1 MNAVLKY
8 DEFCIKGYGRAVDRR
23 DENTQFLVFNTNL
36 LVFNTKFLV
45 FNTKF
50 LVLIQNSSFLIH
62 NSG

>member
-45 FNTKF
+45 
-50 LVLIQNSSFLIH
+50 LIQNSSFLIH